1 MYDITSM
8 ESFQTLLKWN
18 QTIEEVCL
26 YAKSGSQERES
37 WHNKPFGSKQLIIVS
52 VTPLGHINL
61 ISCFLDP
68 PTVFLEISKKKKKKK
83 K

>member
-26 YAKSGSQERES
+26 YAESGSQERES
-37 WHNKPFGSKQLIIVS
+37 WHNKPFGSKQLIVS
-52 VTPLGHINL
+52 VTPLSLFAYLNEYLGSHKLGLRIL
-61 ISCFLDP
+61 WQL
-68 PTVFLEISKKKKKKK
+68 
-83 K
+83 